1 VSRRGVAV
9 LVAVAALAWLPA
21 APAAAQP
28 ADVADVSA
36 RVDDIQLPVA
46 DIDAP
51 IADVESTTE
60 QGAETV
66 VSLSTDVLFAFGS
79 AVLPA
84 SAPARLAGLIGPV
97 PRSGALKVHGHTDSV
112 GTPQANLELSRAR
125 ADAVA
130 TAIRGA
136 RPDLALDVQGF
147 GEDRPVAP
155 NERGG
160 EDDPAGRAQNRRVE
174 LRFTG

>member
-1 VSRRGVAV
+1 
-9 LVAVAALAWLPA
+9 
-21 APAAAQP
+21 
-28 ADVADVSA
+28 
-36 RVDDIQLPVA
+36 
-46 DIDAP
+46 
-51 IADVESTTE
+51 
-60 QGAETV
+60 
-66 VSLSTDVLFAFGS
+66 
-79 AVLPA
+79 
-84 SAPARLAGLIGPV
+84 
-97 PRSGALKVHGHTDSV
+97 VHGHTDSV
-112 GTPQANLELSRAR
+112 GTPQANLALSRAR